1 MNVAQYFYMDI
12 FTYSCPYGYKKLN
25 LTIFG
30 VIPDLIWGRIDKLS
44 FKLSSQGI
52 FIGGS
57 MRVV

>member
-1 MNVAQYFYMDI
+1 MLTVFLYGYFYI
-12 FTYSCPYGYKKLN
+12 FMYPYGYKKLN

-30 VIPDLIWGRIDKLS
+30 VIPDPIRGRIDKPS
-44 FKLSSQGI
+44 FQGI

>member
-1 MNVAQYFYMDI
+1 MNVRQYFYMDI

-30 VIPDLIWGRIDKLS
+30 VIPDLIRGRIDKLS
-44 FKLSSQGI
+44 FQGI

-57 MRVV
+57 VRVV

>member
-1 MNVAQYFYMDI
+1 MDI

-30 VIPDLIWGRIDKLS
+30 VIPYLIQGRIYKLS
-44 FKLSSQGI
+44 FLGI

>member
-1 MNVAQYFYMDI
+1 MNVDSI
-12 FTYSCPYGYKKLN
+12 FIWIFLHIQCPYGYKKLN

-30 VIPDLIWGRIDKLS
+30 VIPDLIRGRIDKPS
-44 FKLSSQGI
+44 FQRI

>member
-1 MNVAQYFYMDI
+1 MNVDKYFYMDI
-12 FTYSCPYGYKKLN
+12 FIYSCPYGYKKLN

-30 VIPDLIWGRIDKLS
+30 VIPDPIRGRIDKPS
-44 FKLSSQGI
+44 FQGI

>member
-1 MNVAQYFYMDI
+1 MDI

-30 VIPDLIWGRIDKLS
+30 VIPDLIRGRIDKLS
-44 FKLSSQGI
+44 FQGI

-57 MRVV
+57 VRVV